1 MLRGVSPVF
10 YGRLCGVVLD
20 RRATCRTIQVVTSQR
35 LPCGKFQRP
44 FELLK
49 ASYPDMTYAHI
60 WHAYYLILSA
70 LDGISCGAP
79 VFRAVS
85 DR

>member
-1 MLRGVSPVF
+1 MAGCAVWFWNDEPPAGQFRLSPVNDSP
-10 YGRLCGVVLD
+10 VEN
-20 RRATCRTIQVVTSQR
+20 
-35 LPCGKFQRP
+35 FQRP

-49 ASYPDMTYAHI
+49 ASYPDMTYARI